1 MPRWVCL
8 PLNTP
13 AFPGHTSVRR
23 VFPSTA
29 ARLAFQTA
37 PSLPRFRLS
46 LLRACPVLRSLC
58 VCPSCI
64 RTISL
69 CSRSVSGGMAI
80 ECTAIRGVLL
90 LYPRGPR
97 SGLGYVVPVHHHCM
111 RPHASHSRAHRDF
124 TAVRLIPDAFAVPV
138 RLGDPG
144 VVPCFRYPFCLDM
157 SPSATPGSSTAAYTQ
172 FLRRQ
177 RWPSSR
183 GKRLGTS
190 NIPTIRFPWGGHF
203 GALLRFTCVTTCR
216 VVCPLAD
223 LTQHLCSANGDFYF
237 RASDELVTLSS
248 RRI

>member
-1 MPRWVCL
+1 
-8 PLNTP
+8 
-13 AFPGHTSVRR
+13 
-23 VFPSTA
+23 
-29 ARLAFQTA
+29 
-37 PSLPRFRLS
+37 
-46 LLRACPVLRSLC
+46 
-58 VCPSCI
+58 
-64 RTISL
+64 
-69 CSRSVSGGMAI
+69 MAI
-80 ECTAIRGVLL
+80 ECTAIRGVPTPLPQRPSL
-90 LYPRGPR
+90 R
-97 SGLGYVVPVHHHCM
+97 SGLCCPSPSSLM

-190 NIPTIRFPWGGHF
+190 NIPTIRFPWGGISELYY
-203 GALLRFTCVTTCR
+203 GLLALRPVELFV
-216 VVCPLAD
+216 PLAD

-237 RASDELVTLSS
+237 RASDELVTLSIAGYS
-248 RRI
+248 YRGNWASSTGGTYTH

>member
-1 MPRWVCL
+1 MARTGLRMMP
-8 PLNTP
+8 T
-13 AFPGHTSVRR
+13 
-23 VFPSTA
+23 FPSSPLSFRTA
-29 ARLAFQTA
+29 GFPQYGCKAGLSDSAFTPEVPVKPAPGMPGPTFALRLPFVHPDHFPLFPLCVGRDGDRMHLHSRSSTPLPQR
-37 PSLPRFRLS
+37 PSL
-46 LLRACPVLRSLC
+46 
-58 VCPSCI
+58 
-64 RTISL
+64 
-69 CSRSVSGGMAI
+69 
-80 ECTAIRGVLL
+80 
-90 LYPRGPR
+90 R
-97 SGLGYVVPVHHHCM
+97 SGLCCPSPSSLM
-111 RPHASHSRAHRDF
+111 RPHASHSQAHRDF

-216 VVCPLAD
+216 VVCPPGGSDPASVLGQRG
-223 LTQHLCSANGDFYF
+223 LLLPGF
-237 RASDELVTLSS
+237 R
-248 RRI
+248 